1 MNKTYK
7 TVYNAVSGTWAAV
20 SELAKSQGKNTT
32 RAAAALVLLAV
43 APAWGA
49 QNTGTTTS
57 GGTVVPAGTDY
68 KTCYYDDN
76 SKNVVCGDATTTA
89 ADVVDSKPG
98 KSVAIGMSSTAA
110 GESNVAL
117 GSSAS
122 ASSTS
127 GLAIGSNSKAHHNQ
141 TVAIGERASALGEAD
156 IAIGKA
162 AGENAN
168 STGRNIAVGE
178 GAVKDAAAANN
189 VIGIGTGAAQNIN
202 GQHVIAIG
210 TDANQGVSGVNQVV
224 AIGYK
229 SSAVTSQSV
238 AVGTAASAKNMGLT

>member
-43 APAWGA
+43 SPAWGA

-57 GGTVVPAGTDY
+57 GGNTVPAGADY
-68 KTCYYDDN
+68 KSCYFDDN

-89 ADVVDSKPG
+89 ADIVGGNKPG
-98 KSVAIGMSSTAA
+98 KSVAIGLSAKTA

-117 GSSAS
+117 GANSS

-127 GLAIGSNSKAHHNQ
+127 GLAIGAESKAHHNQ
-141 TVAIGERASALGEAD
+141 TVAIGERANALGEAD
-156 IAIGKA
+156 IAIALVRQRVKMPPA
-162 AGENAN
+162 Q
-168 STGRNIAVGE
+168 
-178 GAVKDAAAANN
+178 GAILPWARVR
-189 VIGIGTGAAQNIN
+189 
-202 GQHVIAIG
+202 
-210 TDANQGVSGVNQVV
+210 
-224 AIGYK
+224 
-229 SSAVTSQSV
+229 
-238 AVGTAASAKNMGLT
+238 

>member
-43 APAWGA
+43 SPAWGA
-49 QNTGTTTS
+49 PNTGTTTAGGNAMPS
-57 GGTVVPAGTDY
+57 GPDY
-68 KTCYYDDN
+68 KFCYYDDN

-89 ADVVDSKPG
+89 ADIVGGNKPG
-98 KSVAIGMSSTAA
+98 KSVAIGLSAKTA

-117 GSSAS
+117 GANSS

-127 GLAIGSNSKAHHNQ
+127 GLAIGADSKAHHNQ
-141 TVAIGERASALGEAD
+141 TVAIGERANALGEAD

-178 GAVKDAAAANN
+178 GAVKDAVSANKC
-189 VIGIGTGAAQNIN
+189 
-202 GQHVIAIG
+202 
-210 TDANQGVSGVNQVV
+210 DW
-224 AIGYK
+224 YRYRR
-229 SSAVTSQSV
+229 SAE
-238 AVGTAASAKNMGLT
+238 N